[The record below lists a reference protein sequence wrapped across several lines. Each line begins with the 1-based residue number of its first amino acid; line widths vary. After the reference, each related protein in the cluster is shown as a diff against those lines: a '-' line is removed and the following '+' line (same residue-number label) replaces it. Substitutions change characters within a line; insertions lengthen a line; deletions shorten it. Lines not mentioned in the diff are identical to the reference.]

1 MSKLVKHKVEKK
13 VSTEEI
19 AVLLTIYFDNMAAM
33 NAQGWLE
40 IFSENAVIHD
50 PVGDPPRLVHKN
62 SQQFFKMMSN
72 FFEKMELS
80 KDNVFFVKNGAAVK
94 WTMQVVA
101 KNGYRATSEGISV
114 FEINDIGKIQKV
126 SSYWD
131 EAAMMMKLK
140 G

>member
-1 MSKLVKHKVEKK
+1 VP
-13 VSTEEI
+13 TEEI
-19 AVLLTIYFDNMAAM
+19 AALLTIYFDNMAAM
-33 NAQGWLE
+33 NAEGWLE
-40 IFSENAVIHD
+40 IFSEDAVIHD
-50 PVGDPPRLVHKN
+50 PVGTPKKLVHKD
-62 SQQFFKMMSN
+62 SQQFFKILSN
-72 FFEKMELS
+72 FFEKLELS
-80 KDNVFFVKNGAAVK
+80 KDNIFFVKNGAAVK

-101 KNGYRATSEGISV
+101 KSGRHVTAEGISV

>member
-1 MSKLVKHKVEKK
+1 VEKNK

-19 AVLLTIYFDNMAAM
+19 AALLTIYFDNMAAM
-33 NAQGWLE
+33 NAEGWLE
-40 IFSENAVIHD
+40 IFEEDAVIHD
-50 PVGDPPRLVHKN
+50 PVGNPPRLVHKD
-62 SQQFFKMMSN
+62 SQQFFKILSN

-80 KDNVFFVKNGAAVK
+80 KDNIFFVKNGAAVK

-101 KNGYRATSEGISV
+101 KSGRHATAEGISV

-126 SSYWD
+126 LSYWD

>member
-1 MSKLVKHKVEKK
+1 VEKNK

-19 AVLLTIYFDNMAAM
+19 VALLTIYFDNMAAM
-33 NAQGWLE
+33 NAEGWLE
-40 IFSENAVIHD
+40 IFSKNAVIHD
-50 PVGDPPRLVHKN
+50 PAGTPQKLVHKD
-62 SQQFFKMMSN
+62 SQQFFKILSN
-72 FFEKMELS
+72 FFEKIELS
-80 KDNVFFVKNGAAVK
+80 KDNIFFVKNGAAVK

-101 KNGYRATSEGISV
+101 KSGRHVTSEGISV

>member
-1 MSKLVKHKVEKK
+1 M
-13 VSTEEI
+13 STEEI
-19 AVLLTIYFDNMAAM
+19 AALLTIYFDNMAAM
-33 NAQGWLE
+33 NAEGWLE
-40 IFSENAVIHD
+40 IFSEDALIHD
-50 PVGDPPRLVHKN
+50 PVGNPPRLVHKD
-62 SQQFFKMMSN
+62 SHQFFKILSN
-72 FFEKMELS
+72 FFEKIELS
-80 KDNVFFVKNGAAVK
+80 KDNIFFVKNGAAVK

-101 KNGYRATSEGISV
+101 KSSRHATAEGISV

>member
-1 MSKLVKHKVEKK
+1 MKK
-13 VSTEEI
+13 NKASTEEI
-19 AVLLTIYFDNMAAM
+19 AALLTIYFDNMAAI
-33 NAQGWLE
+33 NAEGWLE
-40 IFSENAVIHD
+40 IFSEDAVIHD
-50 PVGDPPRLVHKN
+50 PVGAPQKLVHKD
-62 SQQFFKMMSN
+62 SQQFFKVLSN

-80 KDNVFFVKNGAAVK
+80 KDNIFFVENGAAVK

-101 KNGYRATSEGISV
+101 KSGRHATSEGISV
-114 FEINDIGKIQKV
+114 FEINDMGKIQKV

>member
-1 MSKLVKHKVEKK
+1 MP
-13 VSTEEI
+13 TEEI
-19 AVLLTIYFDNMAAM
+19 AALLTIYFDNMAAM
-33 NAQGWLE
+33 NAEGWLE
-40 IFSENAVIHD
+40 IFSEDAVIHD
-50 PVGDPPRLVHKN
+50 PVGTPQKLVHKD
-62 SQQFFKMMSN
+62 SQQFFKILSN
-72 FFEKMELS
+72 FFEKLELS
-80 KDNVFFVKNGAAVK
+80 KDNIFFVKNGAAVK

-101 KNGYRATSEGISV
+101 KSGRHVTAEGISV

>member
-1 MSKLVKHKVEKK
+1 VEKNK
-13 VSTEEI
+13 MSTEEI
-19 AVLLTIYFDNMAAM
+19 AALLTIYFDNMAAM
-33 NAQGWLE
+33 NAEGWLE
-40 IFSENAVIHD
+40 IFSEDALIHD
-50 PVGDPPRLVHKN
+50 PVGNPPRLVHKD
-62 SQQFFKMMSN
+62 SHQFFKILSN
-72 FFEKMELS
+72 FFEKIELS
-80 KDNVFFVKNGAAVK
+80 KDNIFFVKNGAAVK

-101 KNGYRATSEGISV
+101 KSGHHATAEGISV

>member
-1 MSKLVKHKVEKK
+1 VEKNK

-19 AVLLTIYFDNMAAM
+19 AALLTIYFDNMAAM
-33 NAQGWLE
+33 NAEGWLE
-40 IFSENAVIHD
+40 IFSEDALIHD
-50 PVGDPPRLVHKN
+50 PVGSPPKLVHKD
-62 SQQFFKMMSN
+62 SQQFFKILSN
-72 FFEKMELS
+72 FFEKIELS
-80 KDNVFFVKNGAAVK
+80 KDNIFFVKNGAAVK

-101 KNGYRATSEGISV
+101 KSGRHTTVEGISV

>member
-1 MSKLVKHKVEKK
+1 M
-13 VSTEEI
+13 STEQI
-19 AVLLTIYFDNMAAM
+19 AALLTIYFDNMAAM
-33 NAQGWLE
+33 NAEGWLE
-40 IFSENAVIHD
+40 IFSEDAVIHD
-50 PVGDPPRLVHKN
+50 PVGNPPRLVHKD
-62 SQQFFKMMSN
+62 SQKFLKILSN

-80 KDNVFFVKNGAAVK
+80 KDNIFFVKNGAAVK

-101 KNGYRATSEGISV
+101 KSGRHATSEGISV